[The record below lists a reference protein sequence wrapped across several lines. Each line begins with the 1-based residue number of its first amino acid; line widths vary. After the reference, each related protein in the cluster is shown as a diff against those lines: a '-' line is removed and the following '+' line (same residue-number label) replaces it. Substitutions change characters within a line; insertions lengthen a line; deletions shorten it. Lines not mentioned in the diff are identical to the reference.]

1 MFISDKFDE
10 IKKEFDCSKNSHSYI
25 FYTNDFFSCQK
36 DVIALVKHIFN
47 ENNLNKIQS
56 DFVVIKKSDKKQIL
70 KDDMVEL
77 KSFFQKTSYINNNRI
92 YLIEEVQKLN
102 STSAN
107 MILKFLE
114 EPMKGVIAF
123 FITDNLDAVLPTIK
137 SRCQVVN
144 TFYGDSKEI
153 DNGNKEYLELNKVL
167 FVDNKYY
174 SLLKIKK
181 KYEKKERSELII
193 MFKDLLEYY
202 YNLDFNKENISRIK
216 LLNESINLLNCNVN
230 TDYVFDYVLL
240 GGLNV

>member
-10 IKKEFDCSKNSHSYI
+10 IKKEFDCGKNSHSYI

-36 DVIALVKHIFN
+36 DIIALVKHIFN
-47 ENNLNKIQS
+47 KDNLNKIQS
-56 DFVVIKKSDKKQIL
+56 DFIVIKKSDKKQIL
-70 KDDMVEL
+70 KDDMVDL
-77 KSFFQKTSYINNNRI
+77 KKFFQKTSYINSNRI
-92 YLIEEVQKLN
+92 YLIEEVHKLN

-114 EPMKGVIAF
+114 EPMKGVVAF

-137 SRCQVVN
+137 SRCQIVN
-144 TFYGDSKEI
+144 TFYNDSKEI
-153 DNGNKEYLELNKVL
+153 ENESNEYLQLNKIL

-181 KYEKKERSELII
+181 KYEQIERSELII
-193 MFKDLLEYY
+193 IFKNLLEYY
-202 YNLDFNKENISRIK
+202 YSLDFNKENINRIK
-216 LLNESINLLNCNVN
+216 LLNDSINLLNCNVN

-240 GGLNV
+240 GGLNL

>member
-1 MFISDKFDE
+1 MKNVLILSSSPRVNGNSDLLCQEFYRGAADAGHNVE
-10 IKKEFDCSKNSHSYI
+10 IIRLNE
-25 FYTNDFFSCQK
+25 K
-36 DVIALVKHIFN
+36 DINYCIGCYACHKTGTCFR
-47 ENNLNKIQS
+47 
-56 DFVVIKKSDKKQIL
+56 
-70 KDDMVEL
+70 KDDMVDL

-92 YLIEEVQKLN
+92 YLIEEVHKLN

-137 SRCQVVN
+137 SRCQIVN

-181 KYEKKERSELII
+181 KYEKKERNELII

-230 TDYVFDYVLL
+230 TDYVFDYILL

>member
-10 IKKEFDCSKNSHSYI
+10 IKKEFESGKNSHSYI

-36 DVIALVKHIFN
+36 DVITLVKHIFN
-47 ENNLNKIQS
+47 EDNLNKIQS

-70 KDDMVEL
+70 KDDMVDL

-92 YLIEEVQKLN
+92 YLIEEVHKLN

-114 EPMKGVIAF
+114 EPMKGIVAF

-137 SRCQVVN
+137 SRCQIVN
-144 TFYGDSKEI
+144 TFYGETKEI
-153 DNGNKEYLELNKVL
+153 GNDNNEYLELNKVL

-181 KYEKKERSELII
+181 KYENKERSELII

-202 YNLDFNKENISRIK
+202 YNLDFNKENINRIK